1 MLKIGVCDDEKLIA
15 GQLEEILLD
24 LCHREHIPMDIDV
37 FYSGYSLE
45 KEISRGTKYDIL
57 YLDIQM
63 ENGDGISTAKAI
75 RREDDNVIFIF
86 VSGYDKYMIEL
97 FQLDVF
103 AFVKKPVDIH
113 KFEKLFIQANQ
124 RISHRKFYYAFRY
137 KSEEYKIPCNEI
149 LYFESNGRKVRI
161 YLRNEEVNE
170 FNGKLSDVVAKLAEG
185 KIPFLRI
192 HQSYLVNYH
201 LIKSRTKAEVTLI
214 DGKKL
219 PISEERQKEFGRQY
233 SILLGGEIDV

>member
-1 MLKIGVCDDEKLIA
+1 MLKVGVCDDEKLIA
-15 GQLEEILLD
+15 GQLEELLFN
-24 LCHREHIPMDIDV
+24 LCHREHIPIDIDV
-37 FYSGYSLE
+37 FYSGHSLE
-45 KEISRGTKYDIL
+45 EEISRGTKYDIL

-63 ENGDGISTAKAI
+63 ENGDGISAAKAI
-75 RREDDNVIFIF
+75 RKVDDNVIFIF

-103 AFVKKPVDIH
+103 AFVRKPVDSIE
-113 KFEKLFIQANQ
+113 FEKLFLQVNK
-124 RISHRKFYYAFRY
+124 RISNRKFYYAFRY

-149 LYFESNGRKVRI
+149 LYFESSGRKVKI
-161 YLRNEEVNE
+161 YLRNKEANE
-170 FNGKLSDVVAKLAEG
+170 FNGKLSDVMDRLTNG

-201 LIKSRTKAEVTLI
+201 LIKSRTRSEVTLV
-214 DGKKL
+214 DGRKL
-219 PISEERQKEFGRQY
+219 PISEDRQKEFSKQY

>member
-15 GQLEEILLD
+15 GYLENLLIN
-24 LCHREHIPMDIDV
+24 LCQREHIPIDIDV
-37 FYSGYSLE
+37 FYSGLSLE

-63 ENGDGISTAKAI
+63 ENGDGISVAKMV
-75 RREDDNVIFIF
+75 RTMDDNVILIF

-97 FQLDVF
+97 FRLDVF
-103 AFVKKPVDIH
+103 AFIRKPVDVH
-113 KFEKLFIQANQ
+113 EFENLFLQANQ
-124 RISHRKFYYAFRY
+124 KISNKKFYYTFRY
-137 KSEEYKIPCNEI
+137 KCEEYKIPCSEI

-161 YLRNEEVNE
+161 YLRDKEINE
-170 FNGKLSDVVAKLAEG
+170 FNGKLSDVVVRLSEG
-185 KIPFLRI
+185 KIPFMRI

-219 PISEERQKEFGRQY
+219 PISEDRQKEFDKQY
-233 SILLGGEIDV
+233 SILLGGEVDV

>member
-1 MLKIGVCDDEKLIA
+1 MLKVGVCDDEKLIA
-15 GQLEEILLD
+15 GRLEGILLD
-24 LCHREHIPMDIDV
+24 LCHKEHIPIDIDV
-37 FYSGYSLE
+37 FYSGLSLE

-63 ENGDGISTAKAI
+63 ENGDGISVAKAV
-75 RREDDNVIFIF
+75 RTVDDNAIFIF

-103 AFVKKPVDIH
+103 AFIKKPVDVRE
-113 KFEKLFIQANQ
+113 FEKLFLQANQ
-124 RISHRKFYYAFRY
+124 KISSRKFYYAFRY

-161 YLRNEEVNE
+161 YLRSKEVNE
-170 FNGKLSDVVAKLAEG
+170 FNGKLSDVVTKLSEG
-185 KIPFLRI
+185 KIPFIRI

-219 PISEERQKEFGRQY
+219 PISEDRQKEFGRQY
-233 SILLGGEIDV
+233 SILLGGEVDV

>member
-1 MLKIGVCDDEKLIA
+1 MLRIGVCDDEKLIA
-15 GQLEEILLD
+15 GQLEGMLFD
-24 LCHREHIPMDIDV
+24 LCHREHIPIDIDV
-37 FYSGYSLE
+37 FYSGHSLE
-45 KEISRGTKYDIL
+45 KEIAKGTKYDIL

-63 ENGDGISTAKAI
+63 ENGDGISAAKSI
-75 RREDDNVIFIF
+75 REVDDNVIFIF
-86 VSGYDKYMIEL
+86 ASGYDKYMIEL
-97 FQLDVF
+97 FRLDVF
-103 AFVKKPVDIH
+103 AFIKKPVDTME
-113 KFEKLFIQANQ
+113 FEKLFLQANQ
-124 RISHRKFYYAFRY
+124 RIGNRKLYYAFRY

-161 YLRNEEVNE
+161 YLRNKEINE

-214 DGKKL
+214 DGRRL
-219 PISEERQKEFGRQY
+219 PISEDRQKEFGRQY